1 MHLEFVPLLRVQREL
16 YDLPRGPERFREYL
30 QTMIDPDTRDLRLP
44 LAAMNP
50 MARDHVP
57 VLLDELLALDV
68 EHTAACAVAEG
79 AVQLTEAPGSF
90 RVALVLADDALGGW
104 TNRTTTDFSH
114 RFEDHALLKRGW
126 ITGILWTGDKP
137 SRETVRDEILTC
149 IFRVD
154 HVQRHGSAR
163 TLREMLAQEGRVM
176 VAARALGPMLAPE
189 ELNYAREVMR
199 PHLDSTDRAV
209 IVACLFG
216 DDAAVALGYKGQ
228 GLSANAG
235 LALARHDAQTNAI
248 PA

>member
-16 YDLPRGPERFREYL
+16 YGLPRGPERFREYL

-50 MARDHVP
+50 MAKDHVP
-57 VLLDELLALDV
+57 ALLDDLLGLDV
-68 EHTAACAVAEG
+68 EHTAARAVAEV
-79 AVQLTEAPGSF
+79 AAQLTEAPGSF
-90 RVALVLADDALGGW
+90 KVALVLADDALGGW

-137 SRETVRDEILTC
+137 SREIVRDEISMC

-154 HVQRHGSAR
+154 HIRRHGSAR

-176 VAARALGPMLAPE
+176 VAAGALGPTLAPD
-189 ELNYAREVMR
+189 ELNNTREVIR
-199 PHLDSTDRAV
+199 PYLDSTDRAI

-216 DDAAVALGYKGQ
+216 HNAAVALGYAGQ

-235 LALARHDAQTNAI
+235 LALARNDAQTNAI

>member
-1 MHLEFVPLLRVQREL
+1 MNLEFVPLLRVQREL
-16 YDLPRGPERFREYL
+16 YDLPRGSERFREYL

-50 MARDHVP
+50 MAKDHVP
-57 VLLDELLALDV
+57 VLLDEWLALDV
-68 EHTAACAVAEG
+68 EHTAARAVAE
-79 AVQLTEAPGSF
+79 AATQLTEAPGSF
-90 RVALVLADDALGGW
+90 KVALVLADDALGGW

-126 ITGILWTGDKP
+126 ITGILWTGDEP
-137 SRETVRDEILTC
+137 SREIVRDEILTC

-163 TLREMLAQEGRVM
+163 TLREMLAQEGRAM
-176 VAARALGPMLAPE
+176 VAAGAARPTLAPD
-189 ELNYAREVMR
+189 ELNETREILR
-199 PHLDSTDRAV
+199 PHLDSADRAI

-216 DDAAVALGYKGQ
+216 DDAAVALGYAGQ

-235 LALARHDAQTNAI
+235 LALARHDAQTAAI